1 MTAVWTVE
9 HPDYLASASWVL
21 TLALRPASGAALAL
35 VGTPAGDGW
44 TVTLDKDQ
52 SEGMGAG
59 RAHWQAWA
67 TKGAEQVML
76 GGGTLEVLANLLGEA
91 PADPRTFE
99 ERCLDA
105 INAVIEG
112 RASEDFLEME
122 VGGRKLKLMSL
133 RELLEAQ
140 SIFKA
145 KVRAQN
151 GGSLFT
157 FHRVVFQ

>member
-9 HPDYLASASWVL
+9 HGDYPASAGWVL
-21 TLALRPASGAALAL
+21 TLALRSAAGSAVAL
-35 VGTPAGDGW
+35 VGDAAGDAW
-44 TVTLDKDQ
+44 TVTLPKAE
-52 SEGMGAG
+52 SEALDIG
-59 RAHWQAWA
+59 RCHWQAWA
-67 TKGAEQVML
+67 TKGAEQALL
-76 GGGTLEVLANLLGEA
+76 GSGTLEVLASLLGA
-91 PADPRTFE
+91 VPADPRTFD

-122 VGGRKLKLMSL
+122 VGGRKLKLYSL
-133 RELLEAQ
+133 KELLEAQ

-145 KVRAQN
+145 RVRAAS

>member
-1 MTAVWTVE
+1 MGV
-9 HPDYLASASWVL
+9 
-21 TLALRPASGAALAL
+21 ASGSAWAVTLGKTESEALA
-35 VGTPAGDGW
+35 T
-44 TVTLDKDQ
+44 
-52 SEGMGAG
+52 G
-59 RAHWQAWA
+59 RAHWQAWL
-67 TKGAEQVML
+67 TKGAEQL
-76 GGGTLEVLANLLGEA
+76 LAGGGTFEVLASLLGDA

-112 RASEDFLEME
+112 RASEDFMEME
-122 VGGRKLKLMSL
+122 VGGRKLKLYSL
-133 RELLEAQ
+133 KELLEAQ